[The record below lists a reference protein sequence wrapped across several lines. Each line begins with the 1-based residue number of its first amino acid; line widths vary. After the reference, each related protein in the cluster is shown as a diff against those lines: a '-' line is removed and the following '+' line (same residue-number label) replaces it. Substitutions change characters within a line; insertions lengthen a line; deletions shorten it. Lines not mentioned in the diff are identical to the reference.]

1 MIIIVIRRR
10 IRREKRRRRRRIRS
24 IIRYSAI
31 TTTRTKP
38 KIKPIRFNKL
48 LSFTFLI
55 IIRVDN
61 YCDKMNKKN

>member
-10 IRREKRRRRRRIRS
+10 RRRREKRRRRIRS
-24 IIRYSAI
+24 IIRYRAI